1 MDNHGHKNLA
11 SVENEADKH
20 LLEIGESRRSS
31 IQSSRTAKGGEVKL
45 GDLLNHPKSKQN
57 PVKADDRAILT
68 ESEEV
73 HVEIEEDDG
82 DFNLPGNQFTKTIDK
97 VEQDI
102 MQACREH
109 KTGIW
114 YGIGIFFLVLYAGY
128 FCWALSLD
136 LWRAQ
141 GLWIITI
148 CFVVLAIYKFIQHRW
163 GDVIYLHIC
172 APPIGHVRK
181 HWRIWRWLVP
191 LILIVLFVLFAW
203 WIDVFKI
210 FRERPH
216 QLISGFG
223 LIVFILFSWLCSKRR
238 GRVQWSVVF
247 WGVGL
252 QLALGI
258 FILRSTAGYVTFNFL
273 GDQVQTF
280 LEYTDVGSE
289 FVFSAPLEVHF
300 VLFKVLPVIIFC
312 SYIVG
317 FLDYVGIMGWTV
329 KVCAWVMQ
337 YTMGVSGVEALC
349 AAANIFVGHTIAPVM
364 VKNYLPDVTP
374 SELHC
379 VAVGGLATI
388 AGTVLGAYISFGISA
403 AHLISASV
411 LSAPAAIAV
420 AKIFYPETR
429 RPKTLNAS
437 NIIIEK
443 RKEKNVLEAMVNA
456 AQDGLMIFGAV
467 VCQLIAVLATLA
479 FVNAVLAWLGSMV
492 NCPQLTFQLIC
503 RYLLY
508 PFAWLMG
515 VETADCEIVAE
526 LIGVKTFLNEFVAY
540 LQLAD
545 LVKNGAISVRS
556 QVIATYA
563 LCGFTS
569 LDSLGIMIGVLGPMI
584 PERKGELVVTCI
596 RAIFAATIAC
606 CMTACVAGLLYDDGR
621 RLFDSSDIIDD
632 VANATSPFLANTTDT
647 SM

>member
-1 MDNHGHKNLA
+1 MYMGDK
-11 SVENEADKH
+11 VE
-20 LLEIGESRRSS
+20 LGEFLDHS
-31 IQSSRTAKGGEVKL
+31 QSE
-45 GDLLNHPKSKQN
+45 QN
-57 PVKADDRAILT
+57 PVKVDDLAILA
-68 ESEEV
+68 EFEEV
-73 HVEIEEDDG
+73 HVEIEDDEG

-97 VEQDI
+97 VERDI

-128 FCWALSLD
+128 FCLALSLD

-148 CFVVLAIYKFIQHRW
+148 CFLALAIYKFIQHSL
-163 GDVIYLHIC
+163 GEVIYLHVC
-172 APPIGHVRK
+172 APPIDHVRK
-181 HWRIWRWLVP
+181 HWRIWQWLVP
-191 LILIVLFVLFAW
+191 LILIVLLVLFAW
-203 WIDVFKI
+203 WMDVFEI
-210 FRERPH
+210 FRARPH
-216 QLISGFG
+216 HLISGFG
-223 LIVFILFSWLCSKRR
+223 LLVFILFSWLCSKRR
-238 GRVQWSVVF
+238 GRVQWSVVC

-252 QLALGI
+252 QLAFGI
-258 FILRSTAGYVTFNFL
+258 FILRSTAGYVSFNFL

-300 VLFKVLPVIIFC
+300 FLFKVLPVIIFC
-312 SYIVG
+312 SYIIG
-317 FLDYVGIMGWTV
+317 LLDYVGIMGWII

-349 AAANIFVGHTIAPVM
+349 AAANIFVGPTIAPVM
-364 VKNYLPDVTP
+364 VKNYLHDLTP

-379 VAVGGLATI
+379 VVVGGLATV
-388 AGTVLGAYISFGISA
+388 AGNVLGAYISFGISA

-411 LSAPAAIAV
+411 ISAPAALSV
-420 AKIFYPETR
+420 AKIFHPETR
-429 RPKTLNAS
+429 RPKTLTES

-443 RKEKNVLEAMVNA
+443 GKEKNVLEAMVNA
-456 AQDGLMIFGAV
+456 AQDGFMICGAII
-467 VCQLIAVLATLA
+467 CQLIAILATLA

-508 PFAWLMG
+508 PLAWLMG
-515 VETADCEIVAE
+515 VEIADCEIVAE
-526 LIGVKTFLNEFVAY
+526 LIGVKTFVNEFVAY

-545 LVKNGAISVRS
+545 HIKKGAISVRS

-563 LCGFTS
+563 LCGFTN
-569 LDSLGIMIGVLGPMI
+569 LGCIGIMIGALGPMM
-584 PERKGELVVTCI
+584 PDRKGELALTCI
-596 RAIFAATIAC
+596 RAIFSATIAC

-632 VANATSPFLANTTDT
+632 IANATSSFLANTTDT
-647 SM
+647 PM